1 MKKTNF
7 PEGWDEERVR
17 RIIAHYE
24 TQTEVE
30 AIAED
35 EAAFQETDYTTFQIP
50 VELVSVVRDIV
61 AEYQVSKKIKKTG

>member
-7 PEGWDEERVR
+7 LEGWDEERVR